1 MEAILGTTTSVP
13 DEALHIAGRQPIGA
27 ISGFASDIIRPD
39 FVGLNVRCTA
49 SQAVN
54 HSCGFEEEC
63 ETRSAPSPT
72 MGDLWCTNLVRPHL
86 RQVGHPVNENEEED
100 YKVYSAGRTS
110 ISRNG

>member
-1 MEAILGTTTSVP
+1 MKAPLRGEMEAILGTTTSVP
-13 DEALHIAGRQPIGA
+13 DEALHTAGRLPMGA

-63 ETRSAPSPT
+63 ETRSAPSPND
-72 MGDLWCTNLVRPHL
+72 G
-86 RQVGHPVNENEEED
+86 
-100 YKVYSAGRTS
+100 
-110 ISRNG
+110 